1 MYSSVLTRTFRNT
14 ALAVLAGRISDQANY
29 NVDVSREA
37 NKDKQGRGHD

>member
-1 MYSSVLTRTFRNT
+1 MYSSGLTRTFRDT

-37 NKDKQGRGHD
+37 NKDKHCRGQD